1 MGLTMIPRNATVSR
15 PDSPSTQFRLRR
27 TRMRRFAL
35 LLLAGALGAPAL
47 VAALPAALA
56 GQGFGVYEHNTC
68 AMGRAGVAAARPCA
82 DGSAIFFSPAG
93 LAGLTGTHISAGV
106 TLIGA
111 QGGFTDDFLGTRSD
125 LKNPLIPVP
134 NIYITHAVS
143 PKVTAGIGLYAP
155 YGLETKWDSA
165 NFSGRFLGYN
175 TNVRSIYIQPTI
187 GYQVTPSLKL
197 GIGVAYIT
205 SHLKLRQRADL
216 STQLVPDAL
225 RIPAGLPVG
234 TAFAMLGVATGTDFA
249 DATLDASGSGF
260 AVNFGAIWQVTDRLS
275 IGGHWLTRKQIKYDG
290 AAKFVQVPTG
300 LVLPV
305 AVGPLPAGTPVDV
318 LLQPQVGGGG
328 PLSNGALSAARTMPP
343 QGSLGF
349 AYKMNDAWSVMA
361 DYQYVVWGWFNTI
374 NIDFANA
381 GTPDLA
387 LHPSNK
393 DTHGFRFG
401 TEYQYNAKVQLRGG
415 YLYHT
420 GASPTQFVTPLLPE
434 GARNEVTI
442 GAGIALNARW
452 HADLAYQYIK
462 QNDRRG
468 TINLAIGNTG
478 LYQFSAHLFAAG
490 VAITF

>member
-1 MGLTMIPRNATVSR
+1 
-15 PDSPSTQFRLRR
+15 
-27 TRMRRFAL
+27 MRRFAL
-35 LLLAGALGAPAL
+35 LLLAGAPAL
-47 VAALPAALA
+47 VAALPPLA

-106 TLIGA
+106 TLIDA
-111 QGGFTDDFLGTRSD
+111 RGGFTDDFLGTRSD

-134 NIYITHAVS
+134 NVYITHAVS

-187 GYQVTPSLKL
+187 GYQVSPNLKL

-216 STQLVPDAL
+216 STVPIPPTLAAL
-225 RIPAGLPVG
+225 FPAPPPLG
-234 TAFAMLGVATGTDFA
+234 TTFGTLGVPTGTDFA
-249 DATLDASGSGF
+249 DATLDANGSGF
-260 AVNFGAIWQVTDRLS
+260 AVNFGAIWQATDRLS
-275 IGGHWLTRKQIKYDG
+275 IGGHWLTRKRISYDG
-290 AAKFVQVPTG
+290 DATFKPVPTG

-305 AVGPLPAGTPVDV
+305 TIGTCPACVPAGTPVDA
-318 LLQPQVGGGG
+318 LLAPQFASGG
-328 PLSNGALSAARTMPP
+328 PLSNGPVSTAINMPP

-349 AYKMNDAWSVMA
+349 AYKMNDQWSFMA
-361 DYQYVVWGWFNTI
+361 DYHYVVWGWFNDVKIDLNRFPGDSLADI
-374 NIDFANA
+374 N
-381 GTPDLA
+381 

-401 TEYQYNAKVQLRGG
+401 TEYQYNSKVQLRGG

-442 GAGIALNARW
+442 GAGIALNPHW

-462 QNDRRG
+462 QQDRRG
-468 TINLAIGNTG
+468 TVNLAVGNTG

>member
-1 MGLTMIPRNATVSR
+1 
-15 PDSPSTQFRLRR
+15 
-27 TRMRRFAL
+27 MRRFAL
-35 LLLAGALGAPAL
+35 LLLAGAPGAPAL

-68 AMGRAGVAAARPCA
+68 AMGRAGVTAARPCA

-111 QGGFTDDFLGTRSD
+111 QGGFTDDFLGSRSD

-134 NIYITHAVS
+134 NIYITHAVT
-143 PKVTAGIGLYAP
+143 PKVTAGIGLYA
-155 YGLETKWDSA
+155 
-165 NFSGRFLGYN
+165 
-175 TNVRSIYIQPTI
+175 TI
-187 GYQVTPSLKL
+187 GYQVSPNLKI

-216 STQLVPDAL
+216 STVPVPPTLAAL
-225 RIPAGLPVG
+225 FPTPPPPG
-234 TAFAMLGVATGTDFA
+234 TTFGTLGVATGTDFA
-249 DATLDASGSGF
+249 DATLDANGSGF
-260 AVNFGAIWQVTDRLS
+260 AVNFGAIWQATDRLS
-275 IGGHWLTRKQIKYDG
+275 IGGHWLTRKRISYDG
-290 AAKFVQVPTG
+290 DATFKPVPTG

-305 AVGPLPAGTPVDV
+305 TIGTCPACVPAGTPVDA
-318 LLQPQVGGGG
+318 LLAPQFASGG
-328 PLSNGALSAARTMPP
+328 PLSNGPVSTAINMPP

-349 AYKMNDAWSVMA
+349 AYKMNDAWSFMA
-361 DYQYVVWGWFNTI
+361 DYQYVVWGWFN
-374 NIDFANA
+374 NIDITFANA
-381 GTPDLA
+381 GTPPLA

-401 TEYQYNAKVQLRGG
+401 TEYQYNSKVQLRGG

-420 GASPTQFVTPLLPE
+420 GASPAQFVTPLLPE
-434 GARNEVTI
+434 GARNEFTI
-442 GAGIALNARW
+442 GAGIALNPHW

-468 TINLAIGNTG
+468 TVNLAAGNTG